1 MHPNEVLLRKGYEA
15 FANSDLEAVNALFA
29 DDVVFHTTGKNP
41 LAGTY
46 KGKDEVFGFLA
57 QVISQTDGTYKA
69 ELHDVLANDEHSIAL
84 ASVSATR
91 NGKSI
96 NYQQIAIYHVTNGA
110 VTEGFFQSTDQY
122 AEDAFWS

>member
-1 MHPNEVLLRKGYEA
+1 MHKNEALLRKGYEA

-29 DDVVFHTTGKNP
+29 DDVVFHTVGKNP

-57 QVISQTDGTYKA
+57 QIISQTDGTYKA
-69 ELHDVLANDEHSIAL
+69 ELHDVVANDEHSIAL
-84 ASVSATR
+84 ANVTATR
-91 NGKSI
+91 NSKSI
-96 NYQQIAIYHVTNGA
+96 AYQQIAIYHVADGR
-110 VTEGFFQSTDQY
+110 VTEAFYQTTDQY